1 MSGYPNTEGV
11 AEIFVLITQ
20 SVALEEEISIW
31 RKTIHEAE
39 VRLKVAEGEY
49 LVTTRSIIFKME
61 TMDVVSHG
69 NFGWERRFVKF
80 ISEFY
85 RQGQKLSQCTLLL

>member
-1 MSGYPNTEGV
+1 MSGHPNTEGV

-20 SVALEEEISIW
+20 AVALEEEISIL

-39 VRLKVAEGEY
+39 YRLKVAEGEY
-49 LVTTRSIIFKME
+49 LMTTRSIISKME

-69 NFGWERRFVKF
+69 NFGWERRFVRF
-80 ISEFY
+80 ISELY
-85 RQGQKLSQCTLLL
+85 KQGQKLPQCTLLL